1 MPGID
6 YVDARGAQKRAL
18 GCSVVSDCLACLHSD
33 TTAGRNSE
41 VKVTGKKRPKELPQ
55 FHCTNTI
62 CFCML

>member
-41 VKVTGKKRPKELPQ
+41 VKVKGKKHPKELPQ
-55 FHCTNTI
+55 FH
-62 CFCML
+62 